1 MIIKGHGIKVGTRI
15 CKNANGEIATDTL
28 GIGYIVVT
36 VAMIVVVAEAEAE
49 AEDIMTRMRDMVSSW

>member
-49 AEDIMTRMRDMVSSW
+49 DIMTRMRDMVSSW